1 MKIKICGIKN
11 IKRKEELKDLDIDY
25 LGYVFSKSKRK
36 ITYDKFEKIYIK
48 EKSSVAVFK
57 DEKIDFVLEGIK
69 RFNFNSVQLHGD
81 EDINY
86 INKVKDFG
94 KIYNKNFKI
103 FKGVNLENLKDYKN
117 YKDID
122 FFIVDNKVPGSGQAI
137 DLNKIKEFLDK
148 KFLKGKVFLAGGLNL
163 ENIEMILKNIDLY
176 GVDVSSGVEEKGE
189 KDLDLIKEFIRRVR
203 KNG

>member
-36 ITYDKFEKIYIK
+36 ITYEEFEKIYIK

-94 KIYNKNFKI
+94 NIYNKNFKI
-103 FKGVNLENLKDYKN
+103 FKGVNLENLKDYKD
-117 YKDID
+117 KDID
-122 FFIVDNKVPGSGQAI
+122 FLIVDNKVPGSGQAI
-137 DLNKIKEFLDK
+137 NLNKIKESLDK
-148 KFLKGKVFLAGGLNL
+148 KFLKEKVFLAGGLNL
-163 ENIEMILKNIDLY
+163 ENIEIILKNIDLY
-176 GVDVSSGVEEKGE
+176 GVDVSSGVEKKGE
-189 KDLDLIKEFIRRVR
+189 KDLDLIKDFIRRVR

>member
-36 ITYDKFEKIYIK
+36 ITYEEFEKIYIK
-48 EKSSVAVFK
+48 EKNSVAVFK

-69 RFNFNSVQLHGD
+69 RFSFNSVQLHGD

-94 KIYNKNFKI
+94 NIYNKNFKI
-103 FKGVNLENLKDYKN
+103 FKGVNLENLKDYKDI
-117 YKDID
+117 DID
-122 FFIVDNKVPGSGQAI
+122 FLIVDNKVPGSGRAI
-137 DLNKIKEFLDK
+137 DLNKIKESLDK
-148 KFLKGKVFLAGGLNL
+148 KFLKEKVFLAGGLNL
-163 ENIEMILKNIDLY
+163 ENIEIILKNIDLY
-176 GVDVSSGVEEKGE
+176 GVDISSGVEKKGE

>member
-36 ITYDKFEKIYIK
+36 ITYEEFEKIYIK

-69 RFNFNSVQLHGD
+69 RFHFNSVQLHGD

-94 KIYNKNFKI
+94 NIYNKNFKI
-103 FKGVNLENLKDYKN
+103 FKGVNLENLKDYKD
-117 YKDID
+117 KDID
-122 FFIVDNKVPGSGQAI
+122 FLIVDNKVPGSGRAI
-137 DLNKIKEFLDK
+137 DFKKIKESLDK
-148 KFLKGKVFLAGGLNL
+148 KVFKEKVFLAGGLNL
-163 ENIEMILKNIDLY
+163 ENIEIILKNIDLY
-176 GVDVSSGVEEKGE
+176 GVDVSSGVEKKGE

>member
-1 MKIKICGIKN
+1 MKIKICGVKN

-36 ITYDKFEKIYIK
+36 ITYEEFEKIYIK

-103 FKGVNLENLKDYKN
+103 FKGVNLENLKDYKD
-117 YKDID
+117 KDID
-122 FFIVDNKVPGSGQAI
+122 FLIVDNKVPGSGRAI
-137 DLNKIKEFLDK
+137 DFKKIKESLDK
-148 KFLKGKVFLAGGLNL
+148 KFLKEKVFLAGGLNL

-176 GVDVSSGVEEKGE
+176 GVDISSGVEKKGE

>member
-36 ITYDKFEKIYIK
+36 ITYEEFEKIYIK

-69 RFNFNSVQLHGD
+69 RFHFNSVQLHGD

-94 KIYNKNFKI
+94 NIYNKNFKI
-103 FKGVNLENLKDYKN
+103 FKGVNLENLKDYKD
-117 YKDID
+117 KDID
-122 FFIVDNKVPGSGQAI
+122 FLIVDNKVPGSGRAI
-137 DLNKIKEFLDK
+137 DFKKIKESLDK
-148 KFLKGKVFLAGGLNL
+148 KFLKEKVFLAGGLNL
-163 ENIEMILKNIDLY
+163 ENIEIILKNIDLY
-176 GVDVSSGVEEKGE
+176 GVDVSSGVEKKGE

>member
-36 ITYDKFEKIYIK
+36 ITYEEFEKIYIK

-69 RFNFNSVQLHGD
+69 RFSFNSVQLHGD

-103 FKGVNLENLKDYKN
+103 FKGVNLENLNDYKD
-117 YKDID
+117 KDID
-122 FFIVDNKVPGSGQAI
+122 FLIVDNKVAGSGRAI
-137 DLNKIKEFLDK
+137 DFKKIKESLDK
-148 KFLKGKVFLAGGLNL
+148 KFLKEKVFLAGGLNL

-176 GVDVSSGVEEKGE
+176 GVDISSGVEKKGE

>member
-36 ITYDKFEKIYIK
+36 ITYEEFEKIYIK

-69 RFNFNSVQLHGD
+69 RFHFNSVQLHGD

-103 FKGVNLENLKDYKN
+103 FKGVNLENLKDYKD
-117 YKDID
+117 KDID
-122 FFIVDNKVPGSGQAI
+122 FLIVDNKVPGSGQAI
-137 DLNKIKEFLDK
+137 NLNKIKESLDK
-148 KFLKGKVFLAGGLNL
+148 KFLKEKVFLAGGLNL

-176 GVDVSSGVEEKGE
+176 GVDISSGVEKKGE